1 MPAGAS
7 SFSKQQ
13 QAGASHAAAAAANSP
28 SAWDG
33 EHRRSVS
40 GWERIFPT
48 SLASHQAAQA
58 FTREMQRSKSSPSS
72 AAAMQQHFRAMVAE
86 VRTSEKA
93 LRDELRRIKQNNQ
106 LKQQQGVMAAKKPAG
121 AAVDAC
127 TTGGA
132 GYHAAR
138 QLRRW

>member
-1 MPAGAS
+1 M
-7 SFSKQQ
+7 
-13 QAGASHAAAAAANSP
+13 
-28 SAWDG
+28 
-33 EHRRSVS
+33 S
-40 GWERIFPT
+40 GWERIFPS

-106 LKQQQGVMAAKKPAG
+106 MKQQGVMAAKKPAG
-121 AAVDAC
+121 TAVDAC